1 MTSIRKRLAALMA
14 LAALIWSATAAAYDL
29 KPIVVQLSPTGAGS
43 GQTLVITNSHDVPIA
58 IEVRAYRRQQM
69 PNGEDTLTPEEEDLL
84 IYPPQ
89 MVIPPQTSQS
99 FKVQWVGDPAP
110 TRELAYRIVTEQLPI
125 KFTQE
130 IEAGSNADLT
140 VRYRYEAALY
150 IVPSNAEPSARLTS
164 ISRVTAEDGS
174 EQLELRIASEGT
186 MRAILDTP
194 RVTVKGTSGESVV
207 LSGEQIQP
215 LDGFNVLPGVERIIR
230 IAAPAGLPTG
240 PLTGELDTRYVVLE

>member
-14 LAALIWSATAAAYDL
+14 LAALMWSATAAAYDL

-150 IVPSNAEPSARLTS
+150 IVPSNAEPSARLSS
-164 ISRVTAEDGS
+164 ISRVTGEDGS

-194 RVTVKGTSGESVV
+194 RVTVKGTSGDSVV

>member
-1 MTSIRKRLAALMA
+1 MTSMRKRLAALLA
-14 LAALIWSATAAAYDL
+14 LAALICSPTATAYDL
-29 KPIVVQLSPTGAGS
+29 RPIVVQLSPTGAGS
-43 GQTLVITNSHDVPIA
+43 GQTLVITNSHEVPIA

-69 PNGEDTLTPEEEDLL
+69 PNGEDTLTPEDEDLL

-125 KFTQE
+125 QFTQE
-130 IEAGSNADLT
+130 IDASRSADLT

-150 IVPSNAEPSARLTS
+150 VVPSNAEPSARLTS
-164 ISRVTAEDGS
+164 IARVTGEDGS

-186 MRAILDTP
+186 MRAILETP
-194 RVTVKGTSGESVV
+194 RVTIRDASGESFV

-215 LDGFNVLPGVERIIR
+215 LDGLNVLPGVERIVR
-230 IAAPAGLPTG
+230 VPAPPGLPAG
-240 PLTGELDTRYVVLE
+240 PLTGELGTRYVVLE

>member
-1 MTSIRKRLAALMA
+1 MTSMRKRLAALMA
-14 LAALIWSATAAAYDL
+14 LAALICSANAAAYDL
-29 KPIVVQLSPTGAGS
+29 RPIVVQLSPTGAGS
-43 GQTLVITNSHDVPIA
+43 SQTLVITNSHEVPIA
-58 IEVRAYRRQQM
+58 IEVRAYQRQQM
-69 PNGEDTLTPEEEDLL
+69 PSGEDTLTPEDEDLL

-125 KFTQE
+125 RFTEQVE
-130 IEAGSNADLT
+130 GDRNADVT

-150 IVPSNAEPSARLTS
+150 VMPSNAEPSARLTA
-164 ISRVTAEDGS
+164 IARTTGEDGS
-174 EQLELRIASEGT
+174 EQLELRISSEGT

-194 RVTVKGTSGESVV
+194 SVTVRGASGESVV

-215 LDGFNVLPGVERIIR
+215 LDGLNILPGVERVVR
-230 IAAPAGLPTG
+230 VPAPPGLPSG
-240 PLTGELDTRYVVLE
+240 PLTGELETRYVVLE

>member
-14 LAALIWSATAAAYDL
+14 LAALMWSATAAAYDL

-69 PNGEDTLTPEEEDLL
+69 PNGEDILTPEEEDLL

-150 IVPSNAEPSARLTS
+150 IVPSNAEPSARLSS
-164 ISRVTAEDGS
+164 ISRITGEDGS

-194 RVTVKGTSGESVV
+194 RVTVKGTSGDSVV

>member
-150 IVPSNAEPSARLTS
+150 IVPSNAEPSARLSS
-164 ISRVTAEDGS
+164 ISRVTGEDGS

-194 RVTVKGTSGESVV
+194 RITVKSTSGQSVV